1 VVRQN
6 VTTGRSFPRLVCQ
19 PVDFVAP
26 AMLRPCKGST
36 RERKLARAV
45 LIGTMR
51 VAQAIPVDGLSEAKL
66 QQGNDGAV
74 HRAEG
79 RIGFYPQ
86 PYIGSLLVDRL
97 VCPSR
102 VRGASDLHGNSAHTR
117 TAAA

>member
-1 VVRQN
+1 MGVLSQFERTPGRNHIIVTKDSNGVETERLDPDVQAHQAVVRQN

-51 VAQAIPVDGLSEAKL
+51 VAQSIPVDRLPEAM
-66 QQGNDGAV
+66 D
-74 HRAEG
+74 
-79 RIGFYPQ
+79 
-86 PYIGSLLVDRL
+86 
-97 VCPSR
+97 
-102 VRGASDLHGNSAHTR
+102 
-117 TAAA
+117 